1 MDSYSIGILGE
12 IEKLS
17 PISSR
22 IRGISIED
30 NVLKIRF
37 RKFEYTQDFQFWIFS
52 LKNENSNGDE
62 VIEIGQHCKGE
73 NDEKIE
79 DKS

>member
-1 MDSYSIGILGE
+1 M
-12 IEKLS
+12 
-17 PISSR
+17 
-22 IRGISIED
+22 D

-52 LKNENSNGDE
+52 LKNENNNGDE